1 LTPAVFVK
9 VKDGNYNKDKRIMKK
24 IIGLLTKPLRLA
36 AGLLFILLGT
46 IPTVLVPGI
55 GLFLGLPFLLVGGAL
70 VCC

>member
-1 LTPAVFVK
+1 
-9 VKDGNYNKDKRIMKK
+9 MKK
-24 IIGLLTKPLRLA
+24 IICLLTKPLRLA

-55 GLFLGLPFLLVGGAL
+55 GLFLGLPFLLIGGAL

>member
-1 LTPAVFVK
+1 MQSVFVK
-9 VKDGNYNKDKRIMKK
+9 LKVGNYKKEQIIMKK
-24 IIGLLTKPLRLA
+24 IIGLITKPLRLA

-55 GLFLGLPFLLVGGAL
+55 GLFLGLPFLLIGGAL